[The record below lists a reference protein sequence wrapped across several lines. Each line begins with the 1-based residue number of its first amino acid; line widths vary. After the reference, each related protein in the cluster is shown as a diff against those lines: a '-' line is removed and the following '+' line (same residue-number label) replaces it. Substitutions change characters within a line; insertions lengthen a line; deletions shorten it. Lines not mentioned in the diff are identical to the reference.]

1 MNIEDVNTYRA
12 KKSSAKFYV
21 KEASVE
27 IFKEDTAMRG
37 AFRFVSSEKINKPVG
52 TFKTIADIEK
62 LIREKYG
69 FFNNEYVDRY
79 INFGYDNNELNFEFL
94 SIDKDKK
101 KIISNYDWD
110 LMENEVKI
118 GYVIS
123 YHFKLEAT
131 QGGIIEEELYR
142 YWEHFYGK
150 K

>member
-12 KKSSAKFYV
+12 KKSPAKFYV
-21 KEASVE
+21 KEAYVE
-27 IFKEDTAMRG
+27 IFEENSEREYFFKIG
-37 AFRFVSSEKINKPVG
+37 SEKIDKPVG
-52 TFKTIADIEK
+52 TFKTIADVEK

-69 FFNNEYVDRY
+69 FFNNEYVYRY

-101 KIISNYDWD
+101 KIISNYDLD
-110 LMENEVKI
+110 LMENKVKI

-131 QGGIIEEELYR
+131 QGGLIEEELYR
-142 YWEHFYGK
+142 YWERFYRK